1 MKNFII
7 IIMTVLLFV
16 GIVAGFVSLL
26 PTWAS
31 LALVV
36 ILQIV
41 NIITSGTILS
51 KVEKHGEE

>member
-1 MKNFII
+1 MKNFFI

-31 LALVV
+31 LTLVV